1 MITGGFDFVDVR
13 DVVIGLTLAAEKGR
27 TGENYLLTGHML
39 NMKWAFNMAAR
50 ITGRRGPIVA
60 FPLSWIVKILPV
72 AEPVAAKFG
81 SDVVSRAAMEELT
94 ARRSDESVSNQC
106 KRITILRQFSVW
118 LASTGHA
125 PAIPPEGLVRD
136 TTDFVPRIVS
146 VSYTHLKLPTTYPV

>member
-1 MITGGFDFVDVR
+1 MR

-60 FPLSWIVKILPV
+60 FPLSWIVKILPI

-81 SDVVSRAAMEELT
+81 SDVVSRAAMGALIAQPEVDGSKAQSELGYKP
-94 ARRSDESVSNQC
+94 RRAAQTIQEL
-106 KRITILRQFSVW
+106 ITFLISSRQF
-118 LASTGHA
+118 AG
-125 PAIPPEGLVRD
+125 
-136 TTDFVPRIVS
+136 
-146 VSYTHLKLPTTYPV
+146 